1 MDSAMSIKS
10 LLVGVVLSF
19 AIGCSGGARG
29 MRSETTP
36 VYAPKEGVATLVL
49 ARHTT
54 YGAAINFVAVD
65 QNKRFV
71 ASVRGK
77 AHAIATLPPGQYTF
91 YLIAE
96 TTDPIRA
103 TIEAGRTY
111 VIETRVRPGFW
122 KAQATAEA
130 VRRNTP
136 RFAEA
141 AEWIKSSQALVP
153 EGNDGQAWVDGHAA
167 NITQRI
173 TKVDAVW
180 PTKDGDWQA
189 QHTLAADDG
198 YLASELKL

>member
-1 MDSAMSIKS
+1 MSIKS
-10 LLVGVVLSF
+10 LLVAVVLSL
-19 AIGCSGGARG
+19 AVGCAGNARG
-29 MRSETTP
+29 MRPETAPT
-36 VYAPKEGVATLVL
+36 YAPKDGLATLVL

-54 YGAAINFVAVD
+54 FGAAINFVAVD

-77 AHAIATLPPGQYTF
+77 SHAIAQLPPGQYTF

-130 VRRNTP
+130 VRRDTP
-136 RFAEA
+136 RFVEA
-141 AEWIKSSQALVP
+141 VEWIKESKPLVP
-153 EGNDGQAWVDGHAA
+153 EGNGGQEWVNDHAD
-167 NITQRI
+167 NIGERMS
-173 TKVDAVW
+173 KVDAVW
-180 PTKDGDWQA
+180 ASKSSEWQA
-189 QHTLAADDG
+189 QHTLSAEDG
-198 YLASELKL
+198 YLANELKL

>member
-1 MDSAMSIKS
+1 
-10 LLVGVVLSF
+10 
-19 AIGCSGGARG
+19 
-29 MRSETTP
+29 MRPETAP
-36 VYAPKEGVATLVL
+36 VYTPQSGVATLIL

-65 QNKRFV
+65 QNKKFV
-71 ASVRGK
+71 SSVRGK
-77 AHAIATLPPGQYTF
+77 AHAITQLPPGQYTF

-130 VRRNTP
+130 VKRGTP
-136 RFAEA
+136 RFDEA
-141 AEWIKSSQALVP
+141 AGWIKESKPLVP
-153 EGNDGQAWVDGHAA
+153 EGNGGQEWVNSHGD

-173 TKVDAVW
+173 AKVDSVW
-180 PTKDGDWQA
+180 LEKDAEWQA
-189 QHTLAADDG
+189 QHTLAAEDG
-198 YLASELKL
+198 YLPGELKL

>member
-1 MDSAMSIKS
+1 MHHAMSIKT
-10 LLVGVVLSF
+10 LLVALTLTLAV
-19 AIGCSGGARG
+19 GCAGGARG
-29 MRSETTP
+29 MRPETTP
-36 VYAPKEGVATLVL
+36 VYAPKDGLATLVL

-77 AHAIATLPPGQYTF
+77 SHAIAQLPPGEYTF

-136 RFAEA
+136 RFVEA
-141 AEWIKSSQALVP
+141 AEWIKESKALVP
-153 EGNDGQAWVDGHAA
+153 DGNGGQEWVNGHVD
-167 NITQRI
+167 NITQRMS
-173 TKVDAVW
+173 KVDAVW
-180 PTKDGDWQA
+180 PQKDPEWQA

>member
-1 MDSAMSIKS
+1 MSIKT
-10 LLVGVVLSF
+10 LLVALTLSL
-19 AIGCSGGARG
+19 AVGCAGGARG
-29 MRSETTP
+29 MRPETAP
-36 VYAPKEGVATLVL
+36 VYSPKDGLATLVL

-71 ASVRGK
+71 AAVRGK
-77 AHAIATLPPGQYTF
+77 AHSITSLPPGEYTF
-91 YLIAE
+91 YLLAE

-103 TIEAGRTY
+103 TLEAGRTY

-141 AEWIKSSQALVP
+141 AEWIKASKPTVP
-153 EGNDGQAWVDGHAA
+153 EGNGGQEWVDDHAD
-167 NITQRI
+167 NISQRI
-173 TKVDAVW
+173 TKVDGVW
-180 PTKDGDWQA
+180 SSKDPEWQA
-189 QHTLAADDG
+189 QHTLSAEDG
-198 YLASELKL
+198 YLAGELSL